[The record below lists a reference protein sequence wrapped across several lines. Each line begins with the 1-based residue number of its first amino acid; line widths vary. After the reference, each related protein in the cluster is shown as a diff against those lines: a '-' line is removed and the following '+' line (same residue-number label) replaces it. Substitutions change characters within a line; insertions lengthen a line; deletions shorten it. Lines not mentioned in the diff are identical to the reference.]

1 MIHHQH
7 NDSFISAIVG
17 ICAYALSWAFDIDGW
32 FFRIVIAPIVASIL
46 AFVTQRIL
54 KNYFPDKE
62 KPVSKIFPPQ
72 EIKDHHLN

>member
-1 MIHHQH
+1 MIEHHNH
-7 NDSFISAIVG
+7 DSLISVIVG

-54 KNYFPDKE
+54 KNYFPE
-62 KPVSKIFPPQ
+62 KPKPVTKKFPPQ
-72 EIKDHHLN
+72 KVKEHHLN